1 MATAITPKHWIACL
15 AASVIGVGIL
25 VAVPAYAAGGSA
37 ANSSAI
43 INLGTG
49 TTAVSDARIIHHK
62 EINRLPGSQAA
73 TVVVT
78 VKDESGTPLTSETL
92 SVSNSGPG
100 ALGTGTGSPTE
111 FVPTG
116 QAITVTSSTSVPGK
130 YIFALFSDGS
140 GGFSTVSI
148 FDGSTLL
155 ATKFA
160 AFYGS
165 VAFLTAFQNLA
176 LPNVNGAPLGAN
188 SAHNPGDGTYI
199 NTPAVILTAK
209 DGNGV
214 PVPDQPASD
223 FSAASSDLTVLSPG
237 ISVMAD
243 DGLGTGSLGAGTY
256 NVQIHSASGGV
267 SGRSAKLTFRYSADH
282 GPFISSAPVTFTTSS
297 SMISKV
303 LMSLDKASYGPGE
316 NATLSISALDA
327 GGNPVSDQDAGNF
340 FASSAGL
347 STSLPVNKLLFPFT
361 TVTFIRGKA
370 TTTLDLP
377 IASGVFTLSGRL
389 GNGLNLATSL
399 QGLPVSASL
408 TVLTTQDVDSAQ
420 TRVLAA
426 ASERSA
432 TAALEAVIALTAI
445 VRSLVAIILRIQKK
459 LGVK

>member
-1 MATAITPKHWIACL
+1 MATAISPRYWVACV
-15 AASVIGVGIL
+15 AASVVGVGVL
-25 VAVPAYAAGGSA
+25 VAAPAFAVSA
-37 ANSSAI
+37 SVANSNAI

-49 TTAVSDARIIHHK
+49 TTASTDARVIHQK
-62 EINRLPGSQAA
+62 EISRLPGSQVA

-78 VKDESGTPLTSETL
+78 VKDDAGTPLTSETL

-100 ALGTGTGSPTE
+100 ALGTGAGSPTE
-111 FVPTG
+111 FVPSG
-116 QAITVTSSTSVPGK
+116 QAITVTASASVPGK
-130 YIFALFSDGS
+130 YVFAIFPDDR
-140 GGFSTVSI
+140 GGFSTISI
-148 FDGSTLL
+148 SDGSTLL

-160 AFYGS
+160 AFYGP
-165 VAFLTAFQNLA
+165 VALLTAFQILA
-176 LPNVNGAPLGAN
+176 LPNVNGAPLGSN
-188 SAHNPGDGTYI
+188 SAHNPGDGTYV

-214 PVPDQPASD
+214 PVPNEPAAE
-223 FSAASSDLTVLSPG
+223 FSASSSDLTVLSPQ
-237 ISVMAD
+237 INVIPD

-267 SGRSAKLTFRYSADH
+267 SGRSANLTFRYSADN
-282 GPFISSAPVTFTTSS
+282 GPFISTAPVTFTTSS

-303 LMSLDKASYGPGE
+303 TMSLDKTSYGPGE

-327 GGNPVSDQDAGNF
+327 SGNPVSDQDSGNF

-377 IASGVFTLSGRL
+377 VASGVFTLTGRL
-389 GNGLNLATSL
+389 GNGSNLSTSL
-399 QGLPVSASL
+399 QGLPISASL
-408 TVLTTQDVDSAQ
+408 TILTTQDVDSAQ

-432 TAALEAVIALTAI
+432 TAALEAVLALTAI
-445 VRSLVAIILRIQKK
+445 VKNLVAIIMRIQRK